1 MGGYGEL
8 YHTTTTPPLI
18 GQSPIPIYIIMRYF
32 GIKPNRYANSRIAPV
47 GKIVIA
53 LLGLVLFKSHGI
65 LSRTRQLTIPSVA
78 FSSFRKCAC

>member
-18 GQSPIPIYIIMRYF
+18 GQSPIPIYIIMRDF
-32 GIKPNRYANSRIAPV
+32 GIKSNRYANCRIALV
-47 GKIVIA
+47 GEIVIA
-53 LLGLVLFKSHGI
+53 LLGLVLFKIHGI
-65 LSRTRQLTIPSVA
+65 LSRTRQLTIPSFA